1 MKRIV
6 TLLLALTMS
15 FTLASCYSE
24 SDIDDARQEG
34 YDEGYE
40 IGYDE
45 GYDAGHS
52 EGYAEGESAA
62 AWNDG
67 NIQIPKSTDEAPAG
81 TVFVTQTGDK
91 YHENGCRH
99 ISGKYN
105 LIAYSSASEA
115 EACGY
120 TPCSVCH

>member
-1 MKRIV
+1 MKRIAA
-6 TLLLALTMS
+6 LLLALTMS

-62 AWNDG
+62 ATRNDA
-67 NIQIPKSTDEAPAG
+67 NIQIPKSTSEAPAG
-81 TVFVTQTGDK
+81 TVFVTQQAINTMKTAAD
-91 YHENGCRH
+91 
-99 ISGKYN
+99 
-105 LIAYSSASEA
+105 
-115 EACGY
+115 
-120 TPCSVCH
+120 T